1 MKQILIFTDLDATLI
16 DHDTYDF
23 KEAQP
28 ALDLL
33 RSRSIPVIICSSKT
47 RAEIEVYRRRMGLS
61 DPFIVENG
69 GAIFIPRHTFDLSP
83 PPSPPPLAQA
93 GFSRATACSAKVAPG
108 RASSPPATA
117 RHERAG
123 GRVWE
128 GVKFV
133 EKGPYRLV
141 ELGVPY
147 AHLCTIWRE
156 MKKKNFRM
164 KGFSEMTIEEVA
176 TCTGLTHEEAQLA
189 AKREYSEPF
198 MFSDTPAQLRLLET
212 LLQEKGL
219 RITRGGRFYHMT
231 GRNDK
236 GTAVQI
242 LKMVYANTYPDKR
255 IWSAGLGDSAND
267 IPMLRHVD
275 MPVVIRKKTG
285 EWEHPQGIEP
295 IVYSQKAGPR
305 GWAEMI
311 HTILF

>member
-1 MKQILIFTDLDATLI
+1 MKQILVFTDLDGTLI

-28 ALDLL
+28 ALDQL

-69 GAIFIPRHTFDLSP
+69 GAVFVPSGAFDL
-83 PPSPPPLAQA
+83 
-93 GFSRATACSAKVAPG
+93 RDVN
-108 RASSPPATA
+108 
-117 RHERAG
+117 
-123 GRVWE
+123 
-128 GVKFV
+128 FV
-133 EKGPYRLV
+133 EKGPYHVV

-147 AHLCTIWRE
+147 ADLCTIWRE
-156 MKKKNFRM
+156 IKKKDFRM
-164 KGFSEMTIEEVA
+164 KGFSEMTIDEIA
-176 TCTGLTHEEAQLA
+176 ACTGLPLEEASSA
-189 AKREYSEPF
+189 ARREYSEPF
-198 MFSDTPAQLRLLET
+198 MFSGTPAQFRLLES

-219 RITRGGRFYHMT
+219 RVTRGGRFYHMI

-242 LKMVYANTYPDKR
+242 LRRVYANTYPDKR
-255 IWSAGLGDSAND
+255 IWAAGLGDSAND

-275 MPVVIRKKTG
+275 MPIVIRKKTG
-285 EWEHPQGIEP
+285 EWEHIQGIEP
-295 IVYSQKAGPR
+295 IVYSDKAGPR

-311 HTILF
+311 YTIFF

>member
-69 GAIFIPRHTFDLSP
+69 GAIFIPGRAFDL
-83 PPSPPPLAQA
+83 
-93 GFSRATACSAKVAPG
+93 RD
-108 RASSPPATA
+108 
-117 RHERAG
+117 
-123 GRVWE
+123 
-128 GVKFV
+128 VKFV

-198 MFSDTPAQLRLLET
+198 IFSDTPAQLRLLEI

-311 HTILF
+311 HTILALRVTDARFWGEEAVRR